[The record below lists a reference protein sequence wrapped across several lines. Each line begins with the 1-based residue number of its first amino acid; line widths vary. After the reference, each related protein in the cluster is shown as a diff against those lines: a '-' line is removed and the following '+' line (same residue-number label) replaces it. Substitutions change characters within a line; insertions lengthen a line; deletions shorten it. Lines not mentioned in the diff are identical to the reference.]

1 MKNATTVTEKE
12 LYFSRMELL
21 NIKNERIKVINET
34 QNESKNKI
42 DKKSKNIK
50 KRVKKLKK

>member
-34 QNESKNKI
+34 QNESKNEI

-50 KRVKKLKK
+50 KS